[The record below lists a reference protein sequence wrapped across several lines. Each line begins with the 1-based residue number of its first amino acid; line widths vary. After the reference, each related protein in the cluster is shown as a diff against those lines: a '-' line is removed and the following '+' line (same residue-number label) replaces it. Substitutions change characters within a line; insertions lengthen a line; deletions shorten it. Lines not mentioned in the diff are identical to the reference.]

1 MLCATRHM
9 TVGCRLQ
16 LSSVIGHRSPVI
28 GHPQVCCVSVCALAV
43 VMRAGVNTGSCIT
56 GDSDCDGDAGVAS
69 AALLVRA
76 MAPSLSVR
84 QWSDT
89 RRAVVGVAWDG
100 TG

>member
-1 MLCATRHM
+1 MAA
-9 TVGCRLQ
+9 
-16 LSSVIGHRSPVI
+16 VIDHRSWVM

-76 MAPSLSVR
+76 MAPNLSVR

-89 RRAVVGVAWDG
+89 RRAVVGVAWDC
-100 TG
+100 TGW